1 MFSFGSKLLVSSL
14 IDTIYNNIY
23 TLVIGK
29 VFSPA
34 KLGNYSRADGLA
46 AFPSSGITGVIQSV
60 SFPVLSSIQNDETK
74 LITTYKKI
82 LRLSAF
88 IIFPLMIGLAAVAD
102 PFIHFFLTR
111 KWSDAIIL
119 TQILC
124 IALMWY
130 PIHAINLNIL
140 QVKGR
145 SDYFLKLEIIKK
157 VVGIATLCITIPR
170 GLVIMCLGR
179 IFTSII
185 SLPINAYYTNK
196 LINYGFWEQTKD
208 IRHIL
213 FLSLLMG
220 VIVYSVILFIPYDW
234 LQLVLGISVGII
246 TYIVGA
252 SLLKFP
258 EWTDL
263 VNIIKEKFRNNT
275 TSLSL

>member
-1 MFSFGSKLLVSSL
+1 
-14 IDTIYNNIY
+14 
-23 TLVIGK
+23 
-29 VFSPA
+29 
-34 KLGNYSRADGLA
+34 
-46 AFPSSGITGVIQSV
+46 
-60 SFPVLSSIQNDETK
+60 
-74 LITTYKKI
+74 
-82 LRLSAF
+82 
-88 IIFPLMIGLAAVAD
+88 MIGLAAVAD